1 MANKIT
7 IDGFNGTGKSTL
19 AKNMAKEL
27 NYTYISTGV
36 VYRCLSYVMM
46 ENGIQGKDIAG
57 ICKLFDSMQ
66 LTLPNNDNPDVIL
79 NGKVVTKDIKDM
91 KYAILSKEYS
101 DNPLIQAPIRD
112 FIRKFS
118 ENCNVIVDGRDSG
131 RLLFP
136 DAMLKI
142 ALTASLDVR
151 AARRQSENK
160 DPSISLDAVK
170 EQIKKID
177 AELIREN
184 CIPPE
189 DAIEIDTSNMSER
202 DVLARALQL
211 FRNCTP
217 AKVKETD

>member
-1 MANKIT
+1 MANQIT

-27 NYTYISTGV
+27 NYTYVSTGV

-46 ENGIQGKDIAG
+46 ENGIQGKDIEG
-57 ICKLFDSMQ
+57 ICRLFESMQ

-79 NGKVVTKDIKDM
+79 NGKVVTKEIKDM

-101 DNPLIQAPIRD
+101 DNPLIQEPIRQ
-112 FIRKFS
+112 FIRKFT

-136 DAMLKI
+136 NAMLKI

-151 AARRQSENK
+151 AKRRQAENK
-160 DPSISLDAVK
+160 DPSVSLEDVK
-170 EQIKKID
+170 KQITKID
-177 AELIREN
+177 NELIAEN

-189 DAIEIDTSNMSER
+189 DAKVIDTSHISQQE
-202 DVLARALQL
+202 VLAKALHL
-211 FRNCTP
+211 FRNCQP
-217 AKVKETD
+217 AKSKETN